1 MDMKKSK
8 YLYARAEATLIND
21 DDQTDSICI
30 PVELLRG
37 ARYGSANLLILDI
50 GNPKQYAPT
59 DALDTGSANLLI
71 LDIGNP
77 KQYAPTDAL
86 DTGSIILEVASNTH
100 TTVFESLSKAIAVG
114 EKELIII
121 GDDVTGEYLNG
132 VVSVVSVT
140 VSIA

>member
-1 MDMKKSK
+1 MKKSK

-37 ARYGSANLLILDI
+37 ARY
-50 GNPKQYAPT
+50 
-59 DALDTGSANLLI
+59 GSANLLI